1 LRNPSNDFSTNWR
14 VLFHPAHQK
23 VFPEYKDFKRI
34 EVMTYSTE
42 YGDIGSY
49 CLKDKEG
56 RIMENIW
63 QCAKVCPKVPH
74 SLQRY
79 SRYNKRVIWDHQAE
93 VHIGDD
99 GEPNELYWKW
109 REN

>member
-1 LRNPSNDFSTNWR
+1 
-14 VLFHPAHQK
+14 
-23 VFPEYKDFKRI
+23 
-34 EVMTYSTE
+34 MTYSTE
-42 YGDIGSY
+42 YGDIGPY